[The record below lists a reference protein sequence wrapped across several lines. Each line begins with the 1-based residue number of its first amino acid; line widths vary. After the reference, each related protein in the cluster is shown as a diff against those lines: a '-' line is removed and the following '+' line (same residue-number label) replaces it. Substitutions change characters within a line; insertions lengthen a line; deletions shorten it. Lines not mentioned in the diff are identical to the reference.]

1 MTTGPWQHLK
11 GARSTQ
17 RSSRLPGTAPHGTR
31 TAVPRGDSGATWG
44 QGGLPATSTV
54 PPALPV
60 HFRRLRSPL
69 PTHGHSTAC
78 PSPQDP
84 GCGIPAALGHLRVS
98 KPAICAIKSSGS
110 GAAPNLPKTIT
121 EPRAPRSTNRRLG
134 VPQAPTLT
142 VKHRRAL
149 GSFGHGLGSP
159 GCPTGV
165 AGDAWPCSMPRCVP
179 PGAGGAV
186 GVYGMSAGGEQGQG
200 ARSRGSRCWC
210 YRISRAREVTGTG
223 PGTTPG
229 CVCPAHRGLEMAG
242 GATRAPGCARREL
255 LPRPGWC
262 WQPLRG

>member
-1 MTTGPWQHLK
+1 MPC
-11 GARSTQ
+11 
-17 RSSRLPGTAPHGTR
+17 
-31 TAVPRGDSGATWG
+31 GDSGATWG

-60 HFRRLRSPL
+60 HFTRLWSPL

-121 EPRAPRSTNRRLG
+121 EPKAPRSTNRRLG

-186 GVYGMSAGGEQGQG
+186 GVYGTSAGGEQGQG

-210 YRISRAREVTGTG
+210 YRISRAREVMGTG